1 MSLNQL
7 VPCDGCARHVRRTE
21 AACPFCGLASPL
33 ASASPVT
40 PEPSARLS
48 RAGILAFVAAVG
60 AGACSSAQ
68 PVPTA
73 VLEAPPAPQP
83 PPADGGA
90 PATPVASP
98 EPTPEPTPATPD
110 ASTATTTPARPEP
123 GSVML
128 RYGAPPRP

>member
-33 ASASPVT
+33 TSASPVT

-73 VLEAPPAPQP
+73 VLEAPPAPQT
-83 PPADGGA
+83 PAADSGA
-90 PATPVASP
+90 PATP

-110 ASTATTTPARPEP
+110 ASTATTAPARPDP
-123 GSVML
+123 GSMML

>member
-7 VPCDGCARHVRRTE
+7 VPCDGCTRHVRRTE

-33 ASASPVT
+33 ASASSVT
-40 PEPSARLS
+40 PEPPARLS
-48 RAGILAFVAAVG
+48 RAGILAFVASVG

-73 VLEAPPAPQP
+73 LYEAPTAPQT
-83 PPADGGA
+83 PAADSGT
-90 PATPVASP
+90 PATPVA
-98 EPTPEPTPATPD
+98 TPEPTPATPD
-110 ASTATTTPARPEP
+110 ASTAATTPTRPDP
-123 GSVML
+123 GSMML

>member
-7 VPCDGCARHVRRTE
+7 VPCDGCTRHVRRTE

-33 ASASPVT
+33 ASASAVT

-48 RAGILAFVAAVG
+48 RAGILAFVATVG

-68 PVPTA
+68 PVPTS
-73 VLEAPPAPQP
+73 VYEAPPAPQT
-83 PPADGGA
+83 PAADSGA
-90 PATPVASP
+90 PATPVA
-98 EPTPEPTPATPD
+98 TPEPTPATPD
-110 ASTATTTPARPEP
+110 ASTAATTPTRPDP
-123 GSVML
+123 GSMML

>member
-7 VPCDGCARHVRRTE
+7 VPCDGCTRHVRRTE

-33 ASASPVT
+33 ASAASVT
-40 PEPSARLS
+40 PEPAARLS
-48 RAGILAFVAAVG
+48 RAGILAFVATVG

-68 PVPTA
+68 PVPIA
-73 VLEAPPAPQP
+73 VLEAPPAPQT

-90 PATPVASP
+90 PATPVA
-98 EPTPEPTPATPD
+98 TPEPTPATPD
-110 ASTATTTPARPEP
+110 ASTATTTPARPDP
-123 GSVML
+123 GSMML